1 MISLLLNL
9 STLAPSP
16 CADTLTTESLPGR
29 EHGTVLQG
37 FAVLNILL
45 AKDMIAMLSDFLAC
59 LILLQAVLSVEG
71 VPGPCALEIVVARL
85 PEKFTDIDVSS
96 DLSPSLVM

>member
-29 EHGTVLQG
+29 EHGTALQG

-59 LILLQAVLSVEG
+59 LIQAVSSVEG
-71 VPGPCALEIVVARL
+71 VPGPCVVVARL